1 MTYLNHSAANS
12 YLGVCRESLFLG
24 LIGHDIFL
32 ARMSVLREI
41 CRPKDPH
48 WQYADQLLRVEQWGE
63 ERRWEDE
70 KEHESEVS
78 NRSSDTNETRVI
90 WSDHDGDDDEPII
103 LQLIPAHATGLNA
116 WEFHKGD
123 ADPHP
128 SIPHAHRRSDD
139 KRKLDAFLGFIY
151 LKGAPDGRE
160 QRESIVKLWN
170 DKKFRIFAEEAI
182 RHFFQQNP
190 HWHWRVRNPF
200 RLPRTRG

>member
-1 MTYLNHSAANS
+1 MTYLNQSAANL
-12 YLGVCRESLFLG
+12 YLGLCRESLFLG

-32 ARMSVLREI
+32 ARMCALREM
-41 CRPKDPH
+41 CRPEGHH
-48 WQYADQLLRVEQWGE
+48 WKYADQLLRVEQWGE
-63 ERRWEDE
+63 ARIWEAE
-70 KEHESEVS
+70 TEHESEIS
-78 NRSSDTNETRVI
+78 SRSSDNSETRVI
-90 WSDHDGDDDEPII
+90 WSDHDDDDGEPII
-103 LQLIPAHATGLNA
+103 LQLIPAYATGLSA

-128 SIPHAHRRSDD
+128 SIPHAHQRSND

-160 QRESIVKLWN
+160 QRELIVKLWN

-190 HWHWRVRNPF
+190 HWHWRVRYPF
-200 RLPRTRG
+200 RLPRIRG